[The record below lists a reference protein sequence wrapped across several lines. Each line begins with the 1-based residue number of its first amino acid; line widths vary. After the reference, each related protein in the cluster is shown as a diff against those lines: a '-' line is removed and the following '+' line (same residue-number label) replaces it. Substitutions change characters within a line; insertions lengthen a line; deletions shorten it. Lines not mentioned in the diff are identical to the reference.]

1 VLVRVAL
8 SAGRQLPCFVR
19 RARDRCSGAGRRTP
33 SGVWG
38 AGPGRQGMSSETH
51 VPAESSTAEAD
62 TRVPVPDEASWWAC
76 GPEATAGKGP
86 EAAHGRRW
94 GEVGEA
100 TAGGRFQKADRL
112 GRPADF
118 ERVRRSGQRQV
129 SSQFVLV
136 VVSASE
142 GPLPGR
148 SRLGV
153 TVSRRVAGAVGRNRI
168 KRRVREWFRT
178 VQPGLPPGT
187 ELLVIARPGAIR
199 LSGRETADL
208 LTRLLR
214 DAKGTK
220 T

>member
-1 VLVRVAL
+1 M
-8 SAGRQLPCFVR
+8 G
-19 RARDRCSGAGRRTP
+19 
-33 SGVWG
+33 
-38 AGPGRQGMSSETH
+38 SETH

-62 TRVPVPDEASWWAC
+62 TWVPVPDEASRWTC

-86 EAAHGRRW
+86 EAADGSGW
-94 GEVGEA
+94 GQVGEA

-112 GRPADF
+112 DRPADF
-118 ERVRRSGQRQV
+118 ERVRRCGQRQV

-136 VVSASE
+136 MVPASE
-142 GPLPGR
+142 GPVARR

-178 VQPGLPPGT
+178 VRPELEPGT
-187 ELLVIARPGAIR
+187 ELVVIARPSAIR

-214 DAKGTK
+214 ETKGTR